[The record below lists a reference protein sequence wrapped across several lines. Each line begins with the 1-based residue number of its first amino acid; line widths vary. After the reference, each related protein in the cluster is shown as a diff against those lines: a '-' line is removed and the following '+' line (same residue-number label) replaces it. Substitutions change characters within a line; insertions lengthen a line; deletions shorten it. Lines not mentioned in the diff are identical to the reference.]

1 MIKNYEEEKYII
13 IYLERIQVGGSQR
26 NKDYRKNTLELFTEQ
41 VIKQAKPGSM
51 PLSSTGFDGT
61 YKSDHN
67 IYDKLGGTA
76 EGKTSFV
83 PQFWEL

>member
-1 MIKNYEEEKYII
+1 
-13 IYLERIQVGGSQR
+13 
-26 NKDYRKNTLELFTEQ
+26 
-41 VIKQAKPGSM
+41 M

-76 EGKTSFV
+76 EGKTSFRPKV
-83 PQFWEL
+83 LGIVTSLLYFKKGRFDLLWKRK